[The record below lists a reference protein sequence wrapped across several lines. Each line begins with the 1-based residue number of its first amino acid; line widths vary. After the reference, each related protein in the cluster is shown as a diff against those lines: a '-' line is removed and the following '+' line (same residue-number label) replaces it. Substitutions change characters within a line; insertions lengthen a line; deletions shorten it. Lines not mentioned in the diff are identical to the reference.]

1 MVRCAILGAKG
12 YTGCEL
18 IKILYK
24 HPDVEM
30 TFLGSRDEGV
40 TALSAIVPQ
49 IADDAGL
56 CVEQI
61 DVEKIVALSDVVF
74 LALPHTKSLEYVKKF
89 YEAGKV
95 VIDLSSDYRF
105 KNKTTYETWYKVPH
119 PDGELLKKAVYGL
132 PELNREK
139 IKEAQII
146 ANPGCY
152 PTAVVLGLLP
162 LLEKRLVDR
171 DTIVA
176 DAKSGVSGA
185 GKKLAAHTQFSELAE
200 NFYAYKVGAHQ
211 HMPEMIDVL
220 QTADASF
227 TKLLFVP
234 HLLPLNRGILA
245 SLYARVR
252 SGVSKEAIIDAF
264 KAKYHAEPFVRLKE
278 NGSFPVLKDVQYT
291 NFCDIGIHVD
301 PASDAVIVISA
312 IDNLLKGAS
321 GQAVQN
327 MNIRFGLDERAGLR

>member
-18 IKILYK
+18 IKILHK
-24 HPDVEM
+24 HPEVEM

-40 TALSAIVPQ
+40 TPLSVVVPQ
-49 IADDAGL
+49 ISHNAKL
-56 CVEQI
+56 KVEQI
-61 DVEKIVALSDVVF
+61 NIAKIIASSDVVF
-74 LALPHTKSLEYVKKF
+74 LALPHTKSIEYVKAL
-89 YEAGKV
+89 YDADKV

-105 KNKTTYETWYKVPH
+105 KNKATYEAWYGVKH
-119 PDGELLKKAVYGL
+119 SDAELLKKAVYGL

-139 IKEAQII
+139 IKTARII

-162 LLEKRLVDR
+162 LIENKLVDI
-171 DTIVA
+171 DTIVV

-185 GKKLAAHTQFSELAE
+185 GKKLAAHTQFSELSE
-200 NFYAYKVGAHQ
+200 NFYAYKVGKHQ
-211 HMPEMIDVL
+211 HMPEMVETL
-220 QTADASF
+220 QTLDAAF
-227 TKLLFVP
+227 KELLFVP
-234 HLLPLNRGILA
+234 HLLPLKRGILA
-245 SLYARVR
+245 SLYARKKA
-252 SGVSKEAIIDAF
+252 SVSKDDIVDAF
-264 KAKYHAEPFVRLKE
+264 KAKYSKEPFVRIKDD
-278 NGSFPVLKDVQYT
+278 GVFPALQDVQYT

-301 PASDAVIVISA
+301 PATNAVIVISA

-327 MNIRFGLDERAGLR
+327 MNLRFGLDESAGLR